1 MIGHIIAWSLRN
13 KLFVVIMGV
22 LLLAWGGWQ
31 AARTPVDV
39 FPDLTAPSV
48 TVVTEAH
55 GMAPTDVENL
65 VTFPI
70 ETALNGAPDV
80 RRVRSSTK
88 VGLSVVTVEFE
99 WGTDLYQARQV
110 VAERLQLA
118 RASLPP
124 DIPAPAMTPASSIM
138 GEILFIALASDAHD
152 GLALRQT
159 ADQTL
164 RRRILAV
171 PGVAEVVNIG
181 GDTRQFQVTLDP
193 ERLAAYG
200 LTVDEVARAL
210 RDASQNASAGFL
222 VEGGQEYLIQG
233 LGRIATLD
241 DIADTVVAR
250 RGGQPV
256 LVRHVAA
263 VDIGPAP
270 KRGLGSHNGR
280 PAVVLGIQ
288 KQPGANTLE
297 LTDRLDATL
306 AEIQAGLPKGMK
318 IERHIFRQA
327 DFIRV
332 SIDNLKKALVEGAV
346 LVVAIVFAF
355 LLSARATAIS
365 LVAIPLSLVAAILSM
380 KALGATINTMTLGG
394 MAIALGALVD
404 DAIIVVENIVRRLR
418 AANNVSAQADVSEA
432 NVKPAEAGGRSQNN
446 VSVEAN
452 AGEASVKPAHAGGRS
467 QNIVHASPLHVVY
480 EATREI
486 QGSIVF
492 ATLIIMLVFLPLFFL
507 SGVEGR
513 LMAPL
518 GLAYVVSLAASLAVA
533 ITVTPVLAA
542 LLLPDAKTVRESI
555 EPRFIHGLKARY
567 RRMLE
572 ATLARWKTVAGISVA
587 LLAVSLAALG
597 LAGRAF
603 LPDFNEGTLT
613 VSLATLPGTSLEE
626 SGRLGQM
633 AEDILLSHPEVVAT
647 ARRTGRAVG
656 DPHAMDVSA
665 SEIEVTL
672 KMGERSKADFLAAL
686 RKDFAG
692 VPGTQ
697 IVVGQPISHRID
709 HMLSG
714 SRSNIAVKIFGPDLN
729 ELRRLT
735 QNIKSVVQAVP
746 GAVDVTDEQQ
756 TDIPFL
762 TVRFR
767 RDALAQHGLSMRE
780 VSEAIEA
787 AFTGLPVNRVQQGQ
801 AAYDLVLRYDPA
813 ARGNLDT
820 VRATLIT
827 TADGA
832 RLPLS
837 ALADIR
843 NDRAPYS
850 ISRENVQRKMV
861 VMANVAGRDLAS
873 VVDDIR
879 RRVTAE
885 VKLPAGYHVE
895 YGGQFESAEAASQT
909 LLWLGAAVTVGIFL
923 LLFVAFRSARD
934 ALLVMLNLPLAMIG
948 GVIGVFA
955 SGGVLSV
962 ASIIGFITLFG
973 IATRNGV
980 MMIAHIHHLVEH
992 EGVRD
997 AAEAV
1002 KRGAEERLV
1011 PILMTALAAGLALVP
1026 LALAAGE
1033 PGSEIQAPMA
1043 VVILCGLLS
1052 STLLN
1057 MLVVP
1062 ALYLRFGAIRRMLET
1077 GNLAHRRAHESIDTI

>member
-13 KLFVVIMGV
+13 KLFVVLAGV

-31 AARTPVDV
+31 AAKTPVDV

-88 VGLSVVTVEFE
+88 IGLSVVTVEFE
-99 WGTDLYQARQV
+99 WGTDLYLARQV

-118 RASLPP
+118 RASLPA
-124 DIPAPAMTPASSIM
+124 DIPAPSMAPAASIM
-138 GEILFIALASDAHD
+138 GEILFIALASDRHT
-152 GLALRQT
+152 GMELKNT
-159 ADQTL
+159 AEQVIK
-164 RRRILAV
+164 RRVLAV
-171 PGVAEVVNIG
+171 PGVAEVLPIG
-181 GDTRQFQVTLDP
+181 GDTQQFQVTLNP

-200 LTVDEVARAL
+200 LTVDEVAAAL
-210 RDASQNASAGFL
+210 RTANQNTSAGFM

-233 LGRIATLD
+233 LGRIEVLD

-250 RGGQPV
+250 RAGQAV
-256 LVRHVAA
+256 LVRHVAE
-263 VDIGPAP
+263 VNIGPAP
-270 KRGLGSHNGR
+270 TRGVGSHNGK

-288 KQPGANTLE
+288 KQPGANTLD

-306 AEIQAGLPKGMK
+306 EEIQSGLPKGMK

-332 SIDNLKKALVEGAV
+332 SIDNLNKALLEGAI
-346 LVVAIVFAF
+346 LVVIIVFAF

-418 AANNVSAQADVSEA
+418 ENH
-432 NVKPAEAGGRSQNN
+432 VKPTEQQVN
-446 VSVEAN
+446 V
-452 AGEASVKPAHAGGRS
+452 
-467 QNIVHASPLHVVY
+467 LHLVY

-518 GLAYVVSLAASLAVA
+518 GLAYVVSLAASLVVA

-542 LLLPDAKTVRESI
+542 LLLPNSKTVRESI
-555 EPRFIHGLKARY
+555 EPRFIHRIKAGY
-567 RRMLE
+567 RRVLD
-572 ATLARWKTVAGISVA
+572 ATLARWKTVAGVSVA
-587 LLAVSLAALG
+587 TLAVALVALG
-597 LAGRAF
+597 FAGRAF

-613 VSLATLPGTSLEE
+613 VGMATLPGTSLAE
-626 SGRLGQM
+626 SDRLGRM
-633 AEDILLSHPEVVAT
+633 VENILLSHPEVVAT
-647 ARRTGRAVG
+647 ARRTGRAEG

-665 SEIEVTL
+665 SEMEVTL
-672 KMGERSKADFLAAL
+672 KMGARSKEDFLAAL
-686 RKDFAG
+686 REDFAS

-714 SRSNIAVKIFGPDLN
+714 SRSNIAVKIFGPDLG

-735 QNIKSVVQAVP
+735 ESVKSVVQEIP

-767 RDALAQHGLSMRE
+767 REALAQHGLSMRE
-780 VSEAIEA
+780 VSEAIET
-787 AFTGLPVNRVQQGQ
+787 AFSGLPVNRVQQGQ
-801 AAYDLVLRYDPA
+801 ASFDLVLRFDPSTRA
-813 ARGNLDT
+813 NSDA

-873 VVDDIR
+873 VVADIR
-879 RRVTAE
+879 KAVAAGVT
-885 VKLPAGYHVE
+885 VPAGYHIE
-895 YGGQFESAEAASQT
+895 YGGQFESAEAASRT
-909 LLWLGAAVTVGIFL
+909 LLILGVAVTVGIFL
-923 LLFVAFRSARD
+923 LLFIAFRTARD

-955 SGGVLSV
+955 AGGVLSV

-980 MMIAHIHHLVEH
+980 MMISHIHHLVEH
-992 EGVRD
+992 EGVKD

-1026 LALAAGE
+1026 LALAAGQ

-1057 MLVVP
+1057 MIVVP
-1062 ALYLRFGAIRRMLET
+1062 ALYLRFGAIHTLLENGGT
-1077 GNLAHRRAHESIDTI
+1077 PQRRAVESINPA

>member
-13 KLFVVIMGV
+13 KLFVVVAGV
-22 LLLAWGGWQ
+22 LMLAWGGWQ
-31 AARTPVDV
+31 TARTPVDV

-70 ETALNGAPDV
+70 ETAMNGAPGV

-88 VGLSVVTVEFE
+88 TGLSVVIVEFE
-99 WGTDLYQARQV
+99 WGVDLYQVRQI

-118 RASLPP
+118 RSALPP
-124 DIPAPAMTPASSIM
+124 DVPPPVMAPAASVM
-138 GEILFIALASDAHD
+138 GEILFVALSSDAQD
-152 GLALRQT
+152 SMTLRQV

-181 GDTRQFQVTLDP
+181 GDIRQYRVTLDP

-200 LTVDEVARAL
+200 VTVDEVAAAL
-210 RDASQNASAGFL
+210 RDGNQNAPAG
-222 VEGGQEYLIQG
+222 VMVSGGQEYLIQG
-233 LGRIATLD
+233 LGRITALN
-241 DIADTVVAR
+241 DIGDTVIVR
-250 RGGQPV
+250 RGGEPV

-270 KRGLGSHNGR
+270 VRGTGAHNGK
-280 PAVVLGIQ
+280 PAVILGIQ
-288 KQPGANTLE
+288 KQPAANTLE

-306 AEIQAGLPKGMK
+306 EEIQAGLPKGMK

-332 SIDNLKKALVEGAV
+332 SIDNLTKALIEGAV

-355 LLSARATAIS
+355 LLSARATLIS
-365 LVAIPLSLVAAILSM
+365 LLAIPLSLVAAILSM

-418 AANNVSAQADVSEA
+418 ENRARPADPRH
-432 NVKPAEAGGRSQNN
+432 N
-446 VSVEAN
+446 
-452 AGEASVKPAHAGGRS
+452 
-467 QNIVHASPLHVVY
+467 PLHLVFT
-480 EATREI
+480 ATREI

-518 GLAYVVSLAASLAVA
+518 GLAYVVSLAASLLVA
-533 ITVTPVLAA
+533 ITVTPVLAS
-542 LLLPDAKTVRESI
+542 LLLPNSKIVREGV
-555 EPRFIHGLKARY
+555 EPRLVHRLKAGY
-567 RRMLE
+567 RRVLD
-572 ATLARWKTVAGISVA
+572 ATLARWKLVAGVSFAALAAA
-587 LLAVSLAALG
+587 LLALAF
-597 LAGRAF
+597 AGRAF

-613 VSLATLPGTSLEE
+613 IGVATLPGTSLEE
-626 SGRLGQM
+626 SDRLGQM
-633 AEDILLSHPEVVAT
+633 VDQILLSHPEVVSA
-647 ARRTGRAVG
+647 ARRTGRASG
-656 DPHAMDVSA
+656 DPHAMDISA

-672 KMGERSKADFLAAL
+672 KLGARSKEDFLAAL
-686 RKDFAG
+686 RADFAG

-697 IVVGQPISHRID
+697 IIIGQPISHRID

-714 SRSNIAVKIFGPDLN
+714 SRANITVKLFGEDLR
-729 ELRRLT
+729 ELQRLT
-735 QNIKSVVQAVP
+735 QDIKAAVQKVP

-756 TDIPFL
+756 IDIPHL
-762 TVRFR
+762 TVRFDR
-767 RDALAQHGLSMRE
+767 AALARHGLTMRE

-787 AFTGLPVNRVQQGQ
+787 AFAGRAVSQVREGQ
-801 AAYDLVLRYDPA
+801 AAYDLVLRYDPV
-813 ARGNLDT
+813 ARASIEA

-843 NDRAPYS
+843 NDRARYS

-873 VVDDIR
+873 VVADIR
-879 RRVTAE
+879 QAVATE

-895 YGGQFESAEAASQT
+895 YGGQFESAAEASRV
-909 LLWLGAAVTVGIFL
+909 LLLLGAGVTVGIFL
-923 LLFVAFRSARD
+923 LLFVAFRTARD

-955 SGGVLSV
+955 AGGVLSV

-980 MMIAHIHHLVEH
+980 MMISHIHHLVEH
-992 EGVRD
+992 EGVTD
-997 AAEAV
+997 AVEAV

-1043 VVILCGLLS
+1043 VVILCGLLT
-1052 STLLN
+1052 STVLN
-1057 MLVVP
+1057 MVVVP
-1062 ALYLRFGAIRRMLET
+1062 ALYLRFGAIHALLAA
-1077 GNLAHRRAHESIDTI
+1077 GNPSHRRTLESIDTA

>member
-13 KLFVVIMGV
+13 KLFVVLAGV

-31 AARTPVDV
+31 ASQTPVDV

-48 TVVTEAH
+48 TVVTEAR

-88 VGLSVVTVEFE
+88 IGLSVVTVEFE
-99 WGTDLYQARQV
+99 WGTDLYKARQV

-118 RASLPP
+118 RASLPA
-124 DIPAPAMTPASSIM
+124 DIPAPAMAPAASIM
-138 GEILFIALASDAHD
+138 GEILFIALASDRHTGMEVKNA
-152 GLALRQT
+152 AEQVIK
-159 ADQTL
+159 
-164 RRRILAV
+164 RRVLAV
-171 PGVAEVVNIG
+171 PGVAEVLPIG
-181 GDTRQFQVTLDP
+181 GDTQQFQVTLNP

-200 LTVDEVARAL
+200 LTVDQVAEAL
-210 RDASQNASAGFL
+210 RSANQNTSAGFM
-222 VEGGQEYLIQG
+222 VDAGQEYLIQG
-233 LGRIATLD
+233 LGRIEVLN
-241 DIADTVVAR
+241 DIADTLVAKR
-250 RGGQPV
+250 AGQPV
-256 LVRHVAA
+256 LVRHVAT

-270 KRGLGSHNGR
+270 TRGVGSHNGK

-288 KQPGANTLE
+288 KQPGANTLD
-297 LTDRLDATL
+297 LTARLDATL
-306 AEIQAGLPKGMK
+306 EEIQAGLPQGMK

-332 SIDNLKKALVEGAV
+332 SIDNLNKALIEGVV

-365 LVAIPLSLVAAILSM
+365 LVAIPLSLVAAILVM
-380 KALGATINTMTLGG
+380 KAMGATINTMTLGG

-418 AANNVSAQADVSEA
+418 ENGAKPTEQRANT
-432 NVKPAEAGGRSQNN
+432 
-446 VSVEAN
+446 
-452 AGEASVKPAHAGGRS
+452 
-467 QNIVHASPLHVVY
+467 LHLVF

-533 ITVTPVLAA
+533 VTVTPVLAA
-542 LLLPDAKTVRESI
+542 LMLPNSKTVRESI
-555 EPRFIHGLKARY
+555 EPRFIHGLKAGY
-567 RRMLE
+567 RRVLD
-572 ATLARWKTVAGISVA
+572 ATMARWQVVAGISI
-587 LLAVSLAALG
+587 AALVAALIALG
-597 LAGRAF
+597 FAGRAF

-613 VSLATLPGTSLEE
+613 VGMATLPGTSLAE
-626 SGRLGQM
+626 SDRLGRM
-633 AEDILLSHPEVVAT
+633 VENILLSHPEVVAT
-647 ARRTGRAVG
+647 ARRTGRAEG

-665 SEIEVTL
+665 SEMEVTL
-672 KMGERSKADFLAAL
+672 KMGERSKEDFLAAL
-686 RKDFAG
+686 RADLAS
-692 VPGTQ
+692 VPGSQ

-714 SRSNIAVKIFGPDLN
+714 SRSNIAVKIFGPDLG

-735 QNIKSVVQAVP
+735 ASVKSVVQEIP

-762 TVRFR
+762 TVRFKR
-767 RDALAQHGLSMRE
+767 AALAQHGLSMRE
-780 VSEAIEA
+780 VSEAIEV
-787 AFTGLPVNRVQQGQ
+787 AFSGLAVDRVQQGQ
-801 AAYDLVLRYDPA
+801 ASFDLVLRFDPSTRA
-813 ARGNLDT
+813 NIEA
-820 VRATLIT
+820 VRSTLIT
-827 TADGA
+827 AADGA

-837 ALADIR
+837 ALAEIR

-873 VVDDIR
+873 VVADIR
-879 RRVTAE
+879 QRVAAG
-885 VKLPAGYHVE
+885 VPLPTGYHIE
-895 YGGQFESAEAASQT
+895 YGGQFESAEAASRT
-909 LLWLGAAVTVGIFL
+909 LLILGAAVTVGIFL
-923 LLFVAFRSARD
+923 LLFIAFGTARD
-934 ALLVMLNLPLAMIG
+934 AFLVMLNLPLAMIG
-948 GVIGVFA
+948 GVVGVFA

-980 MMIAHIHHLVEH
+980 MMISHIHHLVEH
-992 EGVRD
+992 EGVKD

-1026 LALAAGE
+1026 LALAAGQ

-1052 STLLN
+1052 STVLN
-1057 MLVVP
+1057 MIVVP
-1062 ALYLRFGAIRRMLET
+1062 ALYLRFGAIRQL
-1077 GNLAHRRAHESIDTI
+1077 LANPDMPHRRAVEGINPV

>member
-13 KLFVVIMGV
+13 KLFVVLAGV

-39 FPDLTAPSV
+39 FPDLTAPAV

-70 ETALNGAPDV
+70 ETALNGAPGV
-80 RRVRSSTK
+80 RRVRSATK
-88 VGLSVVTVEFE
+88 IGLSVVTVEFE
-99 WGTDLYQARQV
+99 WGTDLYRARQV

-118 RASLPP
+118 RATLPP
-124 DIPAPAMTPASSIM
+124 DIPAPAMTPAASIM
-138 GEILFIALASDAHD
+138 GEILFIALVSDKHN
-152 GLALRQT
+152 GL
-159 ADQTL
+159 TL
-164 RRRILAV
+164 KNVAEQVLKRRILAV
-171 PGVAEVVNIG
+171 PGVAEVLPIG
-181 GDTRQFQVTLDP
+181 GDTQQFQVTVKP
-193 ERLAAYG
+193 ERLAAYK
-200 LTVDEVARAL
+200 LTLDEVVQAL
-210 RDASQNASAGFL
+210 RESNQNASAGFY
-222 VEGGQEYLIQG
+222 VEAGQEYLIQG
-233 LGRIATLD
+233 QGRIVVLD
-241 DIADTVVAR
+241 DIAETVITVR
-250 RGGQPV
+250 DGQPV
-256 LVRHVAA
+256 LIRHVAE
-263 VDIGPAP
+263 VGIGAAP
-270 KRGLGSHNGR
+270 KRGVGSHNGK

-297 LTDRLDATL
+297 LTDRLDRSL
-306 AEIQAGLPKGMK
+306 ADIQAGLPAGMK

-327 DFIRV
+327 DFIET
-332 SIDNLKKALVEGAV
+332 SIDNLLVALRDGAI

-355 LLSARATAIS
+355 LLSARATLIT

-418 AANNVSAQADVSEA
+418 ENLAQPE
-432 NVKPAEAGGRSQNN
+432 
-446 VSVEAN
+446 
-452 AGEASVKPAHAGGRS
+452 GEQHTVL
-467 QNIVHASPLHVVY
+467 QVVFD
-480 EATREI
+480 ATREI

-492 ATLIIMLVFLPLFFL
+492 ATLIIMLVFMPLFFL

-513 LMAPL
+513 LMVPL
-518 GLAYVVSLAASLAVA
+518 GFAYVVSLAASLLVA

-542 LLLPDAKTVRESI
+542 LVLPRSKIVRQNV
-555 EPRFIHGLKARY
+555 EPRFLHAIKGGY
-567 RRMLE
+567 RRVLD
-572 ATLARWKTVAGISVA
+572 ATLTRWKGVTLVSVLALVASLVA
-587 LLAVSLAALG
+587 LSF
-597 LAGRAF
+597 AGRAF

-613 VSLATLPGTSLEE
+613 VSTATLPGTALEE
-626 SGRLGQM
+626 SDRLGQQV
-633 AEDILLSHPEVVAT
+633 EQILLSHPEVVAT
-647 ARRTGRAVG
+647 ARRTGRAEG

-665 SEIEVTL
+665 SEMEVTL
-672 KMGERSKADFLAAL
+672 KMRERSKEAFLAAL
-686 RKDFAG
+686 RADLASI
-692 VPGTQ
+692 PGTQ
-697 IVVGQPISHRID
+697 IVIGQPISHRID

-714 SRSNIAVKIFGPDLN
+714 NRSNIAVKIFGPELP

-735 QNIKSVVQAVP
+735 GEIKALVQTVD
-746 GAVDVTDEQQ
+746 GAVDVSDEQQ
-756 TDIPFL
+756 GDIPFL
-762 TVRFR
+762 TLRFR
-767 RDALAQHGLSMRE
+767 RDALARHGLSIRQVAETVEMAFSGMA
-780 VSEAIEA
+780 VS
-787 AFTGLPVNRVQQGQ
+787 RVQQGQ
-801 AAYDLVLRYDPA
+801 ASYDLAVRFDPSA
-813 ARGNLDT
+813 KANIDAIRS
-820 VRATLIT
+820 TLVT
-827 TADGA
+827 TASGA
-832 RLPLS
+832 RVPLS

-843 NDRAPYS
+843 NDRAPYY
-850 ISRENVQRKMV
+850 ITRENVQRKMV

-879 RRVTAE
+879 RKITAQ

-895 YGGQFESAEAASQT
+895 YGGQFESAEEAGRT
-909 LLWLGAAVTVGIFL
+909 LLFLGVGVVVGIFL
-923 LLFVAFRSARD
+923 LLFVAFRTARD
-934 ALLVMLNLPLAMIG
+934 ALLVMLNLPLAIIG

-955 SGGVLSV
+955 AGGVLSV

-1026 LALAAGE
+1026 LALAAGQ
-1033 PGSEIQAPMA
+1033 PGSEIQSPMA
-1043 VVILCGLLS
+1043 IVILFGLGS

-1057 MLVVP
+1057 MIVVP
-1062 ALYLRFGAIRRMLET
+1062 ALYLRFGAIHECAERGSSARRSGNASILE
-1077 GNLAHRRAHESIDTI
+1077 S

>member
-13 KLFVVIMGV
+13 KLFVTLAAV

-39 FPDLTAPSV
+39 FPDLTAPAV

-55 GMAPTDVENL
+55 GMAPTDVESL

-70 ETALNGAPDV
+70 ETALNGTPNV
-80 RRVRSSTK
+80 RRVRSATK
-88 VGLSVVTVEFE
+88 TGLSVVTVEFE
-99 WGTDLYQARQV
+99 WGTNLYLARQV

-138 GEILFIALASDAHD
+138 GEILFIALTSDKHS
-152 GLALRQT
+152 GMELKNV
-159 ADQTL
+159 ADQVL
-164 RRRILAV
+164 KRRILAV
-171 PGVAEVVNIG
+171 SGVADVVPIG
-181 GDTRQFQVTLDP
+181 GDTQQFQVTVKPD
-193 ERLAAYG
+193 RLAAYQ
-200 LTVDEVARAL
+200 LTVDEVTQAL
-210 RDASQNASAGFL
+210 RESNQNVSAGFY
-222 VEGGQEYLIQG
+222 VESGQEYLIQG
-233 LGRIATLD
+233 QGRIAVLE
-241 DIADTVVAR
+241 DIADTVIKVRERQPILIRDVADV
-250 RGGQPV
+250 G
-256 LVRHVAA
+256 
-263 VDIGPAP
+263 IGIAP
-270 KRGLGSHNGR
+270 KRGVGSHNGK

-297 LTDRLDATL
+297 LTDRLDRTL
-306 AEIQAGLPKGMK
+306 ADIQAGLPAGMK
-318 IERHIFRQA
+318 IESHIFRQA

-332 SIDNLKKALVEGAV
+332 SIDNLLAALGEGAV
-346 LVVAIVFAF
+346 LVIAIVFAF
-355 LLSARATAIS
+355 LLSARATAIT

-418 AANNVSAQADVSEA
+418 ENLAKPESEQRVSA
-432 NVKPAEAGGRSQNN
+432 
-446 VSVEAN
+446 
-452 AGEASVKPAHAGGRS
+452 
-467 QNIVHASPLHVVY
+467 HVVF
-480 EATREI
+480 EATKEI

-492 ATLIIMLVFLPLFFL
+492 ATLIIMLVFIPLFFL

-518 GLAYVVSLAASLAVA
+518 GFAYVVSLAASLMVA

-542 LLLPDAKTVRESI
+542 LFLPRSKIVRGNV
-555 EPRFIHGLKARY
+555 EPRFIHFLHATY
-567 RRMLE
+567 RRVLE
-572 ATLARWKTVAGISVA
+572 ATVTRWRMLAVVSIVA
-587 LLAVSLAALG
+587 LAISLAALSF
-597 LAGRAF
+597 AGRAF

-613 VSLATLPGTSLEE
+613 ISTATLPGTALEE
-626 SGRLGQM
+626 SERLGQM
-633 AEDILLSHPEVVAT
+633 VDQILLSHPEVVST
-647 ARRTGRAVG
+647 ARRTGRAQG

-665 SEIEVTL
+665 SEMEVTL
-672 KMGERSKADFLAAL
+672 KMGERSKEDFLAAL
-686 RKDFAG
+686 RDDLST

-697 IVVGQPISHRID
+697 IVIGQPISHRID

-714 SRSNIAVKIFGPDLN
+714 SRSNIAVKILGPNLG

-735 QNIKSVVQAVP
+735 GEIKALVQTVE

-756 TDIPFL
+756 SDIPFL
-762 TVRFR
+762 TIRFK
-767 RDALAQHGLSMRE
+767 RDALARHGLSIRQVAETIE
-780 VSEAIEA
+780 V
-787 AFTGLPVNRVQQGQ
+787 AFSGMAVSRVQQGQ
-801 AAYDLVLRYDPA
+801 ATYDLAVRFDPA
-813 ARGNLDT
+813 AKASLDAI
-820 VRATLIT
+820 RATLVT
-827 TADGA
+827 TASGA

-837 ALADIR
+837 ALAEIR

-879 RRVTAE
+879 RKVAAE
-885 VKLPAGYHVE
+885 VKMPPGYHVE
-895 YGGQFESAEAASQT
+895 YGGQFESAEEAGRI
-909 LLWLGAAVTVGIFL
+909 LLFLGFAVTIGIFL
-923 LLFVAFRSARD
+923 LLFVAFRTARD
-934 ALLVMLNLPLAMIG
+934 ALLVMLNLPLAIIG
-948 GVIGVFA
+948 GVIGVFVA
-955 SGGVLSV
+955 GGVLSV

-1026 LALAAGE
+1026 LALAAGQ
-1033 PGSEIQAPMA
+1033 PGSEIQSPMA
-1043 VVILCGLLS
+1043 IVILFGLAS

-1057 MLVVP
+1057 MIVVP
-1062 ALYLRFGAIRRMLET
+1062 ALYLRFGAISAT
-1077 GNLAHRRAHESIDTI
+1077 RAPTANDDLDDA

>member
-13 KLFVVIMGV
+13 KLFLIVAGV

-39 FPDLTAPSV
+39 FPDLTAPAV
-48 TVVTEAH
+48 TVVTEAR
-55 GMAPTDVENL
+55 GMAPTDVEAL

-88 VGLSVVTVEFE
+88 IGLSVVTVEFE
-99 WGTDLYQARQV
+99 WGTDLYKARQV

-118 RASLPP
+118 RASLPAG
-124 DIPAPAMTPASSIM
+124 IPAPAMRPAASIM
-138 GEILFIALASDAHD
+138 GEILFIALASDQHD
-152 GLALRQT
+152 GMTLKNT
-159 ADQTL
+159 AEQVIK
-164 RRRILAV
+164 RRVLAV
-171 PGVAEVVNIG
+171 PGVAEVVPIG
-181 GDTRQFQVTLDP
+181 GDTQQFQVTLGP

-200 LTVDEVARAL
+200 VTVDQVAEAL
-210 RDASQNASAGFL
+210 RAANQNTSAGFM

-233 LGRIATLD
+233 LGRIATLA
-241 DIADTVVAR
+241 DIGETVVVKR
-250 RGGQPV
+250 DDQPV
-256 LVRHVAA
+256 LVRHVAEVA
-263 VDIGPAP
+263 IGPAP
-270 KRGLGSHNGR
+270 TRGVGSHNGK
-280 PAVVLGIQ
+280 PAVILGIQ

-297 LTDRLDATL
+297 LTDRLDAML
-306 AEIQAGLPKGMK
+306 EEIQTGLPAGMK

-332 SIDNLKKALVEGAV
+332 SIDNLNKALVEGLV

-365 LVAIPLSLVAAILSM
+365 LVAIPLSLVAAILAM
-380 KALGATINTMTLGG
+380 KAMGATINTMTLGG
-394 MAIALGALVD
+394 MVIALGALVD

-418 AANNVSAQADVSEA
+418 ENGA
-432 NVKPAEAGGRSQNN
+432 KPAEQQ
-446 VSVEAN
+446 
-452 AGEASVKPAHAGGRS
+452 ASM
-467 QNIVHASPLHVVY
+467 LHLVY
-480 EATREI
+480 QATREI

-518 GLAYVVSLAASLAVA
+518 GLAYVVSLAASLVVA

-542 LLLPDAKTVRESI
+542 LWLPNSKTVRESI
-555 EPRFIHGLKARY
+555 EPRFIHGLKAGY
-567 RRMLE
+567 RRVLD
-572 ATLARWKTVAGISVA
+572 ATLMHWRTVAGISIAALVAALVA
-587 LLAVSLAALG
+587 LG
-597 LAGRAF
+597 FAGRAF
-603 LPDFNEGTLT
+603 LPDFNEGSLT
-613 VSLATLPGTSLEE
+613 VSTATLPGTALEE
-626 SGRLGQM
+626 SDRLGQM
-633 AEDILLSHPEVVAT
+633 AETILLSHPEVVAT
-647 ARRTGRAVG
+647 ARRTGRASG
-656 DPHAMDVSA
+656 DPHALDISA

-672 KMGERSKADFLAAL
+672 KMGARSKEDFLAAL
-686 RKDFAG
+686 RADLAS

-714 SRSNIAVKIFGPDLN
+714 SRSNIAVKIFGPDLD

-735 QNIKSVVQAVP
+735 ASVKSVVQEIP
-746 GAVDVTDEQQ
+746 GTVDVTDEQQ

-762 TVRFR
+762 TIRFDR
-767 RDALAQHGLSMRE
+767 AALAQYGLSMRE
-780 VSEAIEA
+780 VSEAIEV
-787 AFTGLPVNRVQQGQ
+787 AFSGMPVDRVQQGQ
-801 AAYDLVLRYDPA
+801 ASFDLVLRFDPSTRA
-813 ARGNLDT
+813 SIDA

-873 VVDDIR
+873 VVTDIR
-879 RRVTAE
+879 TQVAAGVT
-885 VKLPAGYHVE
+885 LPAGYHIE
-895 YGGQFESAEAASQT
+895 YGGQFESAEAASRT
-909 LLWLGAAVTVGIFL
+909 LLILGAAVTVGIFL
-923 LLFVAFRSARD
+923 LLFVAFGSARD
-934 ALLVMLNLPLAMIG
+934 ASLVMLNLPLALIG
-948 GVIGVFA
+948 GVAGVFA

-980 MMIAHIHHLVEH
+980 MLISHIHHLVEH
-992 EGVRD
+992 DGVRD

-1011 PILMTALAAGLALVP
+1011 PILMTALASGLALVP
-1026 LALAAGE
+1026 LTLAAGQ

-1052 STLLN
+1052 STVLN
-1057 MLVVP
+1057 MIVVP
-1062 ALYLRFGAIRRMLET
+1062 ALYLRFGSVHRMLAHPDT
-1077 GNLAHRRAHESIDTI
+1077 PHRRAIEGINPA

>member
-1 MIGHIIAWSLRN
+1 MIGHIIAWSLHNR
-13 KLFVVIMGV
+13 LFVVIAGV

-31 AARTPVDV
+31 AGKTPVDV

-48 TVVTEAH
+48 TVVTEAR

-65 VTFPI
+65 VTFPV
-70 ETALNGAPDV
+70 ETALNGAPQV
-80 RRVRSSTK
+80 RRVRSYSK
-88 VGLSVVTVEFE
+88 IGLSVVTVEFE

-118 RASLPP
+118 RAALPQ
-124 DIPAPAMTPASSIM
+124 DIPAPAMAPAASIM
-138 GEILFIALASDAHD
+138 GEILFIALASDRHT
-152 GLALRQT
+152 GMELKNT
-159 ADQTL
+159 AEQVIK
-164 RRRILAV
+164 RRVLAV
-171 PGVAEVVNIG
+171 PGVAEILPIG
-181 GDTRQFQVTLDP
+181 GDTQQFQVTLNP
-193 ERLAAYG
+193 ERLAVYG
-200 LTVDEVARAL
+200 LTVDEVAGAL
-210 RDASQNASAGFL
+210 HDANLNTSAGF
-222 VEGGQEYLIQG
+222 VVDGGQEYLIQG
-233 LGRIATLD
+233 LGRIEVLN
-241 DIADTVVAR
+241 DIADTVVSR

-256 LVRHVAA
+256 LVRHVAT

-270 KRGLGSHNGR
+270 TRGVGSHNGR

-306 AEIQAGLPKGMK
+306 EEIQAGLPAGMQ

-332 SIDNLKKALVEGAV
+332 SIDNLVAALRDGAI

-365 LVAIPLSLVAAILSM
+365 LVAIPLSLVAAVLAM

-418 AANNVSAQADVSEA
+418 ENRARPAAQQTSTLQ
-432 NVKPAEAGGRSQNN
+432 
-446 VSVEAN
+446 
-452 AGEASVKPAHAGGRS
+452 
-467 QNIVHASPLHVVY
+467 LVY
-480 EATREI
+480 EAAREI

-542 LLLPDAKTVRESI
+542 LLLPNSKTVRDSA
-555 EPRFIHGLKARY
+555 EPRFIHGLKAGY
-567 RRMLE
+567 RRVLA
-572 ATLARWKTVAGISVA
+572 ATLPRWKTVAGVSVA
-587 LLAVSLAALG
+587 TLAVALTA
-597 LAGRAF
+597 LLFAGRAF
-603 LPDFNEGTLT
+603 LPSFNEGTLT
-613 VSLATLPGTSLEE
+613 VGMATLPGTSLEE
-626 SGRLGQM
+626 SDRLGRM
-633 AEDILLSHPEVVAT
+633 VENILLSHPEVVAT
-647 ARRTGRAVG
+647 ARRTGRAEG

-665 SEIEVTL
+665 SEMEVTL
-672 KMGERSKADFLAAL
+672 KMGARSKEDFLAAL
-686 RKDFAG
+686 RADFAG

-714 SRSNIAVKIFGPDLN
+714 SRSNIAVKIFGPDLG

-735 QNIKSVVQAVP
+735 QAVKAVVQTVP
-746 GAVDVTDEQQ
+746 GAVDVGDEQQ
-756 TDIPFL
+756 SDIPFL

-767 RDALAQHGLSMRE
+767 REALAQHGLSVRE

-787 AFTGLPVNRVQQGQ
+787 AFSGLPVNRVQQGQ
-801 AAYDLVLRYDPA
+801 ATFDLVLRFDA
-813 ARGNLDT
+813 AVRANVDA

-861 VMANVAGRDLAS
+861 VMANVAGRDLSS
-873 VVDDIR
+873 VVEDIR
-879 RRVTAE
+879 RQVAAE
-885 VKLPAGYHVE
+885 VALPAGYHIE
-895 YGGQFESAEAASQT
+895 YGGQFESAEAASRT
-909 LLWLGAAVTVGIFL
+909 LLLLGLAVTVGIFL
-923 LLFVAFRSARD
+923 LLFIAFHTARD

-948 GVIGVFA
+948 GVIGVFVA
-955 SGGVLSV
+955 GGVLSV

-1002 KRGAEERLV
+1002 RRGAEERLV

-1057 MLVVP
+1057 MIVVP
-1062 ALYLRFGAIRRMLET
+1062 ALYLRFGAIRTLLARGET
-1077 GNLAHRRAHESIDTI
+1077 TLRRDAERINPV

>member
-13 KLFVVIMGV
+13 KLFVVIAGV

-31 AARTPVDV
+31 AAKTPVDV

-88 VGLSVVTVEFE
+88 IGLSVVTVEFE
-99 WGTDLYQARQV
+99 WGTDLYLARQV

-118 RASLPP
+118 RASLPA
-124 DIPAPAMTPASSIM
+124 DIPAPAMAPAASIM
-138 GEILFIALASDAHD
+138 GEILFIALASDRH
-152 GLALRQT
+152 GGMELKNT
-159 ADQTL
+159 AEQVIK
-164 RRRILAV
+164 RRVLAV
-171 PGVAEVVNIG
+171 PGVAEVLPIG
-181 GDTRQFQVTLDP
+181 GDTQQFQVTLKP

-210 RDASQNASAGFL
+210 RDANQNTSAGFM

-233 LGRIATLD
+233 LGRIEALD

-250 RGGQPV
+250 RNGQPI
-256 LVRHVAA
+256 LVRHVAE

-270 KRGLGSHNGR
+270 TRGVGSHNGK

-288 KQPGANTLE
+288 KQPGANTLD

-306 AEIQAGLPKGMK
+306 EEIQSGLPKGMK

-332 SIDNLKKALVEGAV
+332 SIDNLNKALIEGAI
-346 LVVAIVFAF
+346 LVVIIVFAF

-365 LVAIPLSLVAAILSM
+365 LVAIPLSLVAAILAM

-418 AANNVSAQADVSEA
+418 ENRSKPPEQQANT
-432 NVKPAEAGGRSQNN
+432 
-446 VSVEAN
+446 
-452 AGEASVKPAHAGGRS
+452 
-467 QNIVHASPLHVVY
+467 LHLVY
-480 EATREI
+480 AATREI

-518 GLAYVVSLAASLAVA
+518 GLAYVVSLAASLVVA

-542 LLLPDAKTVRESI
+542 LLLPNSKTVRERI
-555 EPRFIHGLKARY
+555 EPRFIHRFKVGY
-567 RRMLE
+567 RRALD
-572 ATLARWKTVAGISVA
+572 ATMTRWKTVAGVSVA
-587 LLAVSLAALG
+587 TLAVALIA
-597 LAGRAF
+597 LSFAGRAF

-613 VSLATLPGTSLEE
+613 VGMATLPGTALEE
-626 SGRLGQM
+626 SDRLGRM
-633 AEDILLSHPEVVAT
+633 VENILLSHPEVVAT
-647 ARRTGRAVG
+647 ARRTGRAEG

-665 SEIEVTL
+665 SEMEVTL
-672 KMGERSKADFLAAL
+672 KMGERSKEDFLAAL
-686 RKDFAG
+686 REDFAS

-714 SRSNIAVKIFGPDLN
+714 SRSNIAVKIFGPDLD

-735 QNIKSVVQAVP
+735 QQVKGIAQAVP

-762 TVRFR
+762 TIRFR
-767 RDALAQHGLSMRE
+767 RDALAQHGLSIRE

-787 AFTGLPVNRVQQGQ
+787 AFSGLPVNRVQQGQ
-801 AAYDLVLRYDPA
+801 ASFDLVLRFDPSTRA
-813 ARGNLDT
+813 NIDA
-820 VRATLIT
+820 VRATLVT

-873 VVDDIR
+873 VVADIR
-879 RRVTAE
+879 KQVAAGVT
-885 VKLPAGYHVE
+885 LPAGYHIE
-895 YGGQFESAEAASQT
+895 YGGQFESAEAASRT
-909 LLWLGAAVTVGIFL
+909 LLFLGVAVTVGIFL
-923 LLFVAFRSARD
+923 LLFIAFRTARD

-955 SGGVLSV
+955 AGGVLSV

-980 MMIAHIHHLVEH
+980 MMISHIHHLVEH
-992 EGVRD
+992 EGVTD

-1057 MLVVP
+1057 MIVVP
-1062 ALYLRFGAIRRMLET
+1062 ALYLRFGAIHQLLENGGT
-1077 GNLAHRRAHESIDTI
+1077 AHRRAVESINPA

>member
-13 KLFVVIMGV
+13 KLFVVLAGV

-39 FPDLTAPSV
+39 FPDLTAPAV

-70 ETALNGAPDV
+70 ETALNGAPGV
-80 RRVRSSTK
+80 RRVRSATK
-88 VGLSVVTVEFE
+88 IGLSVVTVEFE
-99 WGTDLYQARQV
+99 WGTDLYRARQV

-118 RASLPP
+118 RATLPP
-124 DIPAPAMTPASSIM
+124 DIPAPAMTPAASIM
-138 GEILFIALASDAHD
+138 GEILFIALVSDKHN
-152 GLALRQT
+152 GL
-159 ADQTL
+159 TL
-164 RRRILAV
+164 KNVAEQVLKRRILAV
-171 PGVAEVVNIG
+171 PGVAEVLPIG
-181 GDTRQFQVTLDP
+181 GDTQQFQVTVKP
-193 ERLAAYG
+193 ERLAAYK
-200 LTVDEVARAL
+200 LTLDEVVQAL
-210 RDASQNASAGFL
+210 RESNQNASAGFY
-222 VEGGQEYLIQG
+222 VEAGQEYLIQG
-233 LGRIATLD
+233 QGRIVVLD
-241 DIADTVVAR
+241 DIAETVITVR
-250 RGGQPV
+250 DGQPV
-256 LVRHVAA
+256 LIRHVAE
-263 VDIGPAP
+263 VGIGAAP
-270 KRGLGSHNGR
+270 KRGVGSHNGK

-297 LTDRLDATL
+297 LTDRLDRTL
-306 AEIQAGLPKGMK
+306 ADIQAGLPAGMK

-327 DFIRV
+327 DFIET
-332 SIDNLKKALVEGAV
+332 SIDNLLVALRDGAI

-355 LLSARATAIS
+355 LLSARATLIT

-418 AANNVSAQADVSEA
+418 ENLAQPE
-432 NVKPAEAGGRSQNN
+432 
-446 VSVEAN
+446 
-452 AGEASVKPAHAGGRS
+452 GEQHTVL
-467 QNIVHASPLHVVY
+467 QVVFD
-480 EATREI
+480 ATREI

-492 ATLIIMLVFLPLFFL
+492 ATLIIMLVFMPLFFL

-513 LMAPL
+513 LMVPL
-518 GLAYVVSLAASLAVA
+518 GFAYVVSLAASLLVA

-542 LLLPDAKTVRESI
+542 LVLPRSKIVRQNV
-555 EPRFIHGLKARY
+555 EPRFLHAIKGGY
-567 RRMLE
+567 RRVLD
-572 ATLARWKTVAGISVA
+572 ATLTRWKGVTLVSVLALVASLVA
-587 LLAVSLAALG
+587 LSF
-597 LAGRAF
+597 AGRAF

-613 VSLATLPGTSLEE
+613 VSTATLPGTALEE
-626 SGRLGQM
+626 SDRLGQQV
-633 AEDILLSHPEVVAT
+633 EQILLSHPEVVAT
-647 ARRTGRAVG
+647 ARRTGRAEG

-665 SEIEVTL
+665 SEMEVTL
-672 KMGERSKADFLAAL
+672 KMRERSKEAFLAAL
-686 RKDFAG
+686 RADLASI
-692 VPGTQ
+692 PGTQ
-697 IVVGQPISHRID
+697 IVIGQPISHRID

-714 SRSNIAVKIFGPDLN
+714 NRSNIAVKIFGPELP

-735 QNIKSVVQAVP
+735 GEIKALVQTVD
-746 GAVDVTDEQQ
+746 GAVDVSDEQQ
-756 TDIPFL
+756 GDIPFL
-762 TVRFR
+762 TLRFR
-767 RDALAQHGLSMRE
+767 RDALARHGLSIRQVAETVEMAFSGMA
-780 VSEAIEA
+780 VS
-787 AFTGLPVNRVQQGQ
+787 RVQQGQ
-801 AAYDLVLRYDPA
+801 ASYDLAVRFDPSA
-813 ARGNLDT
+813 KANIDAIRS
-820 VRATLIT
+820 TLVT
-827 TADGA
+827 TASGA
-832 RLPLS
+832 RVPLS

-843 NDRAPYS
+843 NDRAPYY
-850 ISRENVQRKMV
+850 ITRENVQRKMV

-879 RRVTAE
+879 RKITAQ

-895 YGGQFESAEAASQT
+895 YGGQFESAEEAGRT
-909 LLWLGAAVTVGIFL
+909 LLFLGVGVVVGIFL
-923 LLFVAFRSARD
+923 LLFVAFRTARD
-934 ALLVMLNLPLAMIG
+934 ALLVMLNLPLAIIG

-955 SGGVLSV
+955 AGGVLSV

-1026 LALAAGE
+1026 LALAAGQ
-1033 PGSEIQAPMA
+1033 PGSEIQSPMA
-1043 VVILCGLLS
+1043 IVILFGLGS

-1057 MLVVP
+1057 MIVVP
-1062 ALYLRFGAIRRMLET
+1062 ALYLRFGAIHECAERGSSARRSGNASILE
-1077 GNLAHRRAHESIDTI
+1077 S